1 MQRTGCN
8 VGVDVKSNKHKTYDK
23 LPNILV
29 YSNVGVD
36 VRHGKYIVFTRKN
49 TISGLTHVLFL

>member
-36 VRHGKYIVFTRKN
+36 VRHGSI
-49 TISGLTHVLFL
+49 